1 MAFKP
6 PRTVFLDF
14 PLGCPAGKPN
24 EPELQRMILRAA
36 LEVAPAFGEPWRI
49 AQLPFQWS
57 EDGNRDW
64 EERVREL
71 YRKGLVTVEAHV
83 ADHQAKGESLVGQE
97 RNSQFDVIAKNRRAK
112 SIYQP
117 ASLNSRLETELQ
129 TARKAR
135 GPCLLSLER

>member
-1 MAFKP
+1 MSTLWENSMAFKP

-36 LEVAPAFGEPWRI
+36 LEAAPAFGKPWRI

-71 YRKGLVTVEAHV
+71 YRKGLGTVEAHV

-97 RNSQFDVIAKNRRAK
+97 KEFAIRCN
-112 SIYQP
+112 
-117 ASLNSRLETELQ
+117 
-129 TARKAR
+129 
-135 GPCLLSLER
+135 C